1 MITSYGSLLGLS
13 FHERIDLDVFLSN
26 ADDYLKFFITPN
38 KKCCFFQNFAYTQDI
53 FAAFSSILMR
63 IYLNLCFDFFSYL
76 DLKLIDQ
83 RKIRD
88 VILKQGH
95 YLFASFWHEVN
106 IDFFYEFFD
115 IFDKHNL
122 SCCFKNSERK
132 LEFGPYHPSSFDATL
147 TIIGL

>member
-1 MITSYGSLLGLS
+1 MLGLS
-13 FHERIDLDVFLSN
+13 FHERIDLEVFLSN

-53 FAAFSSILMR
+53 FAAFSSILIR

-122 SCCFKNSERK
+122 SYCFKNSERK